1 MAEVRK
7 GALGRR
13 TACAEAW
20 VKRVG
25 YVEDLG
31 LMLRV
36 MGSCASYW
44 SRGGVE
50 SDFQRFLLSVH
61 GVSEDA
67 LTGEVWGAW
76 GGRVHLGRE

>member
-7 GALGRR
+7 GAVGRR
-13 TACAEAW
+13 MACAEAW

-36 MGSCASYW
+36 MGSLC
-44 SRGGVE
+44 GMG
-50 SDFQRFLLSVH
+50 
-61 GVSEDA
+61 
-67 LTGEVWGAW
+67 TGELCQLLEQ
-76 GGRVHLGRE
+76 GRSGI